1 VLITY
6 VLSATEVSTKEVE
19 ENVKHLPGGI
29 ETVRTTADI
38 LREEGYGRGVLE
50 GKLEGRLEGKVENAR
65 EMLFDALIEKFGTIR
80 SSLVSRLNSIQSPDT
95 LKILFKQSLRVN
107 TLEEFEEQVFKATD
121 N

>member
-1 VLITY
+1 
-6 VLSATEVSTKEVE
+6 
-19 ENVKHLPGGI
+19 
-29 ETVRTTADI
+29 VRTTADV

-50 GKLEGRLEGKVENAR
+50 GEQKGEQRGILKGKVENAR
-65 EMLFDALIEKFGTIR
+65 EMLFDALIEKFGAIR

-95 LKILFKQSLRVN
+95 LKMLFKQSLRVS